1 MRTTNHSEALRLAI
15 LLIHALREPARRI
28 AAHDRQLASQLRRA
42 ASGIALQLAEGSA
55 STDGNARRHH
65 SYAHGSAK
73 ETRVCIEV
81 AAAWGYLSDKTAAEL
96 DVIADRVCALT
107 YGLRR

>member
-42 ASGIALQLAEGSA
+42 ASGKPKSSSA
-55 STDGNARRHH
+55 AQASRIRCGTPR
-65 SYAHGSAK
+65 
-73 ETRVCIEV
+73 
-81 AAAWGYLSDKTAAEL
+81 
-96 DVIADRVCALT
+96 
-107 YGLRR
+107 